1 MIVIGE
7 KINVMSKKLGEAMNA
22 RDPEPILEMARAQVK
37 AGANY
42 LDLNIGPATKGGA
55 ELMEWLVTTIQKE
68 IDVPLCLDTTN
79 AEAMEAGL
87 KVHKGK
93 AFINS
98 ASGEPERLEKM
109 MSLAGKYRAK
119 IIGLCLSS
127 EGIPRDAN
135 ERVAVAAEIMT
146 KAMEYGVPNE
156 DLYLDPLILPI
167 AVAQKDALE
176 VFESL
181 RMFKQLA
188 DPAPR
193 TVVGLSNV
201 SNSAS
206 PRVKEWLDRV
216 FLAMLMACGLDAA
229 ICNPLDGELMKT
241 LKTAS
246 VLRNEVLYSDSFL
259 EV

>member
-7 KINVMSKKLGEAMNA
+7 KINVMSKKLGAAMEA
-22 RDPEPILEMARAQVK
+22 REPGPILEMAKAQVQS
-37 AGANY
+37 GANY
-42 LDLNIGPATKGGA
+42 LDLNIGPATKGGP
-55 ELMEWLVTTIQKE
+55 ELMEWLVTTIQNE
-68 IDVPLCLDTTN
+68 IDIPLCLDTTN

-87 KVHKGK
+87 RVHKGK

-109 MSLAGKYRAK
+109 MSLAAKYKAK
-119 IIGLCLSS
+119 IIGLCLSA

-135 ERVAVAAEIMT
+135 ERVAVAAEIMA
-146 KAMEYGVPNE
+146 KAMEYNVPNE
-156 DLYLDPLILPI
+156 DLYLDPLILPV

-176 VFESL
+176 VFESI

-188 DPAPR
+188 DPPPM

-206 PRVKEWLDRV
+206 PNVKGWLDRV
-216 FLAMLMACGLDAA
+216 LLSMLMACGLDAA
-229 ICNPLDGELMKT
+229 ICNPLDTELMKT

-246 VLRNEVLYSDSFL
+246 VLRNEVLYSGSFL